1 MKEIWESRYAEN
13 EYVYGKEPN
22 TYFKNFIDNSKP
34 AKILL
39 PAEGEGRNAV
49 YAALKGWDVYAFD
62 QSENAKDKALKL
74 ASEFGVVIN
83 YDVCDYASL
92 NYPFESFDAIG
103 IIYFHLPEN
112 EKANA
117 FNHLFKFLKPNAKVI
132 LEVFDKEQIINI
144 SGGPKDID
152 LLYDTHEMEM
162 LFNSFGQ
169 KNIRKENIKLDEGK
183 LHQGDA
189 IVIRVDAIK

>member
-22 TYFKNFIDNSKP
+22 VYFKNFIDNGKP
-34 AKILL
+34 GKILL

-62 QSENAKDKALKL
+62 QSENAKAKALKL
-74 ASEFGVVIN
+74 AAEFGVVIN

-103 IIYFHLPEN
+103 IIYFHLPEK
-112 EKANA
+112 EKAIA
-117 FNHLFKFLKPNAKVI
+117 FGHLFKFLKTNAKVV
-132 LEVFDKEQIINI
+132 LEVFDKEQVINK

-152 LLYDTHEMEM
+152 LLYDTHEMEI
-162 LFNSFGQ
+162 LFHSFRQ
-169 KNIRKENIKLDEGK
+169 KNIKKEIIKLDEGK
-183 LHQGDA
+183 LHQGNA
-189 IVIRVDAIK
+189 VVIRVDAMK